1 MIAGLP
7 LRISSR
13 AGYKVIVIPGSVVL
27 SAHAKIMMQ
36 ERMIEEVWIVRA
48 INDPDR
54 TDQKQDNEI
63 HYLKKI
69 PENGGKYLRVI
80 VNPIVAPPRVITVFF
95 DRRVQE

>member
-1 MIAGLP
+1 MP
-7 LRISSR
+7 DP
-13 AGYKVIVIPGSVVL
+13 VDF

-36 ERMIEEVWIVRA
+36 ERMIDGNWIVRA

-54 TDQKQDNEI
+54 IEQKQDNEI

-80 VNPIVAPPRVITVFF
+80 INPTVHPPPVITVFF